1 MHKFTHGGS
10 FARFL
15 QQQALPPLEE
25 EASQQADYMLK
36 TNLFN
41 QSDVINPVKNYYYR
55 LDGQITKESMKNR

>member
-1 MHKFTHGGS
+1 M
-10 FARFL
+10 
-15 QQQALPPLEE
+15 EE